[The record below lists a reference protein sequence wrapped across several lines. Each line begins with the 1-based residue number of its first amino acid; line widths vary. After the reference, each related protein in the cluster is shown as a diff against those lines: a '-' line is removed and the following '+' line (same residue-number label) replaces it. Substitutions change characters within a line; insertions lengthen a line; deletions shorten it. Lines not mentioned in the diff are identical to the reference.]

1 MTEKQFDQLIE
12 NAVENAADR
21 FERCVEAGADHLDR
35 RLNHF
40 LNHFWWISP
49 CFRRSVRVLNIGSGV
64 AMLALAKHL
73 YDEGSETAAHC
84 CAALGGGALLWELGR
99 LVFLRRG

>member
-21 FERCVEAGADHLDR
+21 FERCVEAGADHFDR
-35 RLNHF
+35 R

>member
-1 MTEKQFDQLIE
+1 MTEKQFDQLVE
-12 NAVENAADR
+12 NAIENAADR
-21 FERCVEAGADHLDR
+21 FERCVEAGADRFDR
-35 RLNHF
+35 RLTHV
-40 LNHFWWISP
+40 WDVCP
-49 CFRRSVRVLNIGSGV
+49 CFRRGVRLLNIGTGV
-64 AMLALAKHL
+64 AMLVLAKHL